1 MKRMYE
7 SWPQSE
13 ADAVGSSWFLD
24 RRNHIEAA
32 NTMFTGGQTLGQGI
46 NAAPNETIVT
56 YFSSSG
62 DEIAELDLDWA
73 DFFNGQEEA
82 VKAVADAC
90 AVHGFRFVVRTHPHK
105 RFKPAD
111 DVAAWHAAVKRA
123 NPDTH
128 LDEHSE
134 VDSYTLM
141 EQSDVVVTYG
151 STTGVEA
158 AFAGRPVIVMGPSA
172 YDELGCAQR
181 VRDRQQLIDAIADP
195 PIPSS
200 TRAIPYGLMMKR
212 RGFIYRH
219 LVRDGAG
226 SRRFGEVTIV
236 EPHELVRHLSH
247 ALNRIGKWR
256 LTRVTQ

>member
-1 MKRMYE
+1 
-7 SWPQSE
+7 
-13 ADAVGSSWFLD
+13 
-24 RRNHIEAA
+24 
-32 NTMFTGGQTLGQGI
+32 MFTGGQKLGRGIDVAPDETL
-46 NAAPNETIVT
+46 VT

-73 DFFNGQEEA
+73 DFFDGQEEA

-90 AVHGFRFVVRTHPHK
+90 AVHGYRFVVRTHPHK

-111 DVAAWHAAVKRA
+111 DVAAWHRAVQRA
-123 NPDTH
+123 NPDVH

-172 YDELGCAQR
+172 YDELGCALR
-181 VRDRQQLIDAIADP
+181 VRDRQQLSDAIANP
-195 PIPSS
+195 PTPSS
-200 TRAIPYGLMMKR
+200 TSAIPYGLMMKR
-212 RGFIYRH
+212 RGFTYEHIS
-219 LVRDGAG
+219 RDNAG
-226 SRRFGEVTIV
+226 NRELAGVAIV
-236 EPHELVRHLSH
+236 EPQIQVRHASH
-247 ALNRIGKWR
+247 ALNRLTKQR
-256 LTRVTQ
+256 LTRQ